1 MTMFQFWVST
11 GLVLILGIVL
21 YIDSRSKKK

>member
-1 MTMFQFWVST
+1 MTMFRFWVSI

-21 YIDSRSKKK
+21 YIDSRGKKK

>member
-1 MTMFQFWVST
+1 MTMFRFWVST
-11 GLVLILGIVL
+11 GLVLILGIIL

>member
-1 MTMFQFWVST
+1 MTMFRFWVST

-21 YIDSRSKKK
+21 YIDSRGKKR

>member
-1 MTMFQFWVST
+1 MTMFRFWVST

-21 YIDSRSKKK
+21 YIDSRGKKK

>member
-1 MTMFQFWVST
+1 MTMFRFWVST